1 MRNELDPQRLLL
13 PVDKIKIFEVKG
25 HEIPLSA
32 LPAGSTHSE
41 WTTWVE
47 MVQPQDLER
56 GIADYKHKILGVKV
70 PKEIPALK
78 QLETR
83 IAQNPSNEQLKED
96 FNECLLKAST
106 TEFLQIR
113 EFKADSRTQKKYLE
127 VVRTC
132 ANKANSSQAKS

>member
-1 MRNELDPQRLLL
+1 MVEQAVRNELDPHPINL

-47 MVQPQDLER
+47 LIQPQDLER
-56 GIADYKHKILGVKV
+56 GIVDYKHRILGVIV
-70 PKEIPALK
+70 PKEMPVLK

-96 FNECLLKAST
+96 LKECLLKAST
-106 TEFLQIR
+106 AEFL
-113 EFKADSRTQKKYLE
+113 
-127 VVRTC
+127 
-132 ANKANSSQAKS
+132 